1 MNTFYKSQT
10 MASKI
15 TPLFKTSISIHTKS
29 FTSCSA
35 MKTCNV
41 SMKQT
46 EQWSVAQTAGS
57 LLWWKSLLFACCS
70 TDQSLS
76 ALIIHTEFSMF
87 SFLCSLLPS
96 DLHSNLSCFHHLQ
109 YVSSPAHHYGGPEV
123 LTQMQKLQHNNRSE
137 HQQLWARKVLIWW
150 TILNWCCG
158 FCLCFYTSGP
168 PYICFLTMLYLMLA
182 KSHSD
187 ILLRVKHINI

>member
-1 MNTFYKSQT
+1 M
-10 MASKI
+10 
-15 TPLFKTSISIHTKS
+15 
-29 FTSCSA
+29 SCSA

-76 ALIIHTEFSMF
+76 ALIIHTEFFMF

-96 DLHSNLSCFHHLQ
+96 DLHSNLSFFHHLQ

-123 LTQMQKLQHNNRSE
+123 LSQMQKLQHNNRSE
-137 HQQLWARKVLIWW
+137 HQQLWARKMLMCW
-150 TILNWCCG
+150 TILHWCCG
-158 FCLCFYTSGP
+158 FCLWFDSSGP

-182 KSHSD
+182 KSHSVQWPLSFPD